1 MNEHELNVISTC
13 VMALANLPNGTEQVQ
28 NLLKNFIS
36 PTAQQNA
43 TVNKHTPS
51 KNTTR
56 RRRGRPA
63 LENNTFKLSAKEIL
77 YMPNKIQKLF
87 AYDDKLIPYR
97 FHKGVFETHY
107 RRNGLNIYAS
117 AKDFQEMKRRFIQ
130 KLSLAQPIKREEH
143 IQQPVSILEN
153 SKINNIMFA
162 DYVNQWLA
170 TKKVTV
176 KASTYAEYERL
187 CEKNLKIAFANMS
200 IAEMTRAV
208 IQEYLFRFI
217 NEGKARTAQKLH
229 LILTCILD
237 LAVEDLNI
245 KNPMNKIELPY
256 HESKKGSAFTK
267 QEERTLVEYCKKN
280 QSSASASALLILLYF
295 GLRQSELASISI
307 DSETLTCTTSKQLKG
322 RVEVQ
327 RHIPYT
333 PMAKKVLPY
342 IDFEKAKDTKQRTI
356 ASTLKRLFPNHH
368 PHELRYTFITR
379 CKECGV
385 NPEVVMLWDGHS
397 FDKDVRTTEVDRGY
411 TDYSEEYLKKE
422 ALKVEYEI

>member
-187 CEKNLKIAFANMS
+187 CEKKS
-200 IAEMTRAV
+200 
-208 IQEYLFRFI
+208 
-217 NEGKARTAQKLH
+217 
-229 LILTCILD
+229 
-237 LAVEDLNI
+237 
-245 KNPMNKIELPY
+245 KNC
-256 HESKKGSAFTK
+256 F
-267 QEERTLVEYCKKN
+267 C
-280 QSSASASALLILLYF
+280 
-295 GLRQSELASISI
+295 
-307 DSETLTCTTSKQLKG
+307 
-322 RVEVQ
+322 
-327 RHIPYT
+327 
-333 PMAKKVLPY
+333 
-342 IDFEKAKDTKQRTI
+342 
-356 ASTLKRLFPNHH
+356 
-368 PHELRYTFITR
+368 
-379 CKECGV
+379 
-385 NPEVVMLWDGHS
+385 
-397 FDKDVRTTEVDRGY
+397 
-411 TDYSEEYLKKE
+411 
-422 ALKVEYEI
+422 